1 MVKPNV
7 HLLKSPLMRQIV
19 SAFTHLQREPTP
31 KGNSLAW
38 TLLIFPSPPPPPP
51 ANVIRSSQPGP
62 LDAYTFRPW
71 QLIEPR
77 AKEEAS
83 PTNAGGKYAVKL
95 YYMVCLVRFF
105 PYNKRAVLLTLTQ
118 VHFFFAFAPREIGG
132 KS

>member
-31 KGNSLAW
+31 KGDSAD
-38 TLLIFPSPPPPPP
+38 PSPVTPCLSVTIRTPPLTTSIC
-51 ANVIRSSQPGP
+51 VSQPGY

-77 AKEEAS
+77 GKEEAS

-95 YYMVCLVRFF
+95 YYMVCIERNGGRFLST
-105 PYNKRAVLLTLTQ
+105 PKRL
-118 VHFFFAFAPREIGG
+118 
-132 KS
+132 